1 MTIGETS
8 RRSGWSP
15 RMLRYLEQD
24 GLVVPARSDSG
35 YRRYGIRELNQLNA
49 LAELRTRFGVDLR
62 ELEFAL
68 RLRREPA
75 LRAAVETWLAGTTV
89 PTRNRSPRPGSSGSS
104 ASTSACSQ
112 ATRPDPDER
121 REDRWQPHC
130 DTT

>member
-15 RMLRYLEQD
+15 RMLRYLEHE
-24 GLVVPARSDSG
+24 GLVIPGRSDSG

-49 LAELRTRFGVDLR
+49 LAELRARFDVEIA

-75 LRAAVETWLAGTTV
+75 LRAAVETWLAGTSV
-89 PTRNRSPRPGSSGSS
+89 SESEE
-104 ASTSACSQ
+104 
-112 ATRPDPDER
+112 TRPAWVEWEQRKHER
-121 REDRWQPHC
+121 LLTIDAA
-130 DTT
+130 